1 MKETSQTIQHPR
13 LGEIVYTENIWTG
26 KKSITANGVPAQA
39 ITKKDFLINGEKAT
53 VKGNTYSGMSLVI
66 GDEEYVLIEKSTW
79 YEIVLAV
86 LPAVF
91 LLTWGNSVTLCSIF
105 PVIGGA
111 IGGAFGGAMSVF
123 SLLFMKRMKT
133 PLTKILMGLGLFAL
147 TLLIAFLLALAF
159 IAALS

>member
-66 GDEEYVLIEKSTW
+66 GDEALPPYCCSRTDCRTIFRRAL
-79 YEIVLAV
+79 LRRRAAV
-86 LPAVF
+86 
-91 LLTWGNSVTLCSIF
+91 
-105 PVIGGA
+105 
-111 IGGAFGGAMSVF
+111 
-123 SLLFMKRMKT
+123 
-133 PLTKILMGLGLFAL
+133 
-147 TLLIAFLLALAF
+147 
-159 IAALS
+159 